1 MFSKKKQLTA
11 DDMPW
16 SLRARFYEEA
26 INQMPSGVDISQV
39 LENLKKS
46 LLRRGRRK
54 QALMIYDLSQR
65 LHGGS
70 SIVNALGSSVEGME
84 RSILVA
90 GEKVGAI
97 VEAMERALAL
107 HARMSAMRAQ
117 VWSRMFAPAV
127 YFVSIYMTSYVIG
140 TSVVGPFA
148 EMVPINRWTGWARV
162 LYLMGWMSTSWFG
175 PVFIGMI
182 VALVCA
188 LIRVLPRWVGKGR
201 AFCDQYVT
209 PFTLYCG
216 VQGYVWMLEYAT
228 LVRAGVADTDTI
240 AAQAMNAQPWLA
252 SRLRPIFEALIGGR
266 TFTESLEVAGQG
278 FPSFDLIDK
287 MKSFAVAADIPD
299 KIEAAADAYIQQIQR
314 SFIFQIGVMTAIST
328 GFTFLGFTA
337 VQLGGNSITSMMAT
351 STGW

>member
-117 VWSRMFAPAV
+117 VWSRMFAPV
-127 YFVSIYMTSYVIG
+127 MGRPPSH
-140 TSVVGPFA
+140 GPF
-148 EMVPINRWTGWARV
+148 P
-162 LYLMGWMSTSWFG
+162 
-175 PVFIGMI
+175 GMNP
-182 VALVCA
+182 ALKA
-188 LIRVLPRWVGKGR
+188 LEPAVDNCLKKRPPLEETRPPRGSG
-201 AFCDQYVT
+201 
-209 PFTLYCG
+209 
-216 VQGYVWMLEYAT
+216 
-228 LVRAGVADTDTI
+228 TI
-240 AAQAMNAQPWLA
+240 Q
-252 SRLRPIFEALIGGR
+252 
-266 TFTESLEVAGQG
+266 
-278 FPSFDLIDK
+278 
-287 MKSFAVAADIPD
+287 
-299 KIEAAADAYIQQIQR
+299 
-314 SFIFQIGVMTAIST
+314 
-328 GFTFLGFTA
+328 
-337 VQLGGNSITSMMAT
+337 
-351 STGW
+351 